1 MSEINKS
8 IKIKAVS
15 GMLWSSGGSFA
26 FQIIRILTQI
36 VLARL
41 LWPEAFGLVALV
53 MAFVSVANYLIENGL
68 TLFIIRKQEL
78 NENDAYS
85 LFVANVFFAIII
97 VITFVL
103 GSGLIAQYLNEP
115 STQVLL
121 IVSSS
126 AILFNAFGSVHK
138 ALLTRDLQ
146 FKGQTLIMLISAI
159 VSGIIA
165 VIASMLNFGVWS
177 LVIYNVSY
185 QVIQTILLM
194 RIYQFNY
201 KGKIDRSFLNE
212 AVVYSWKL
220 MLSGL
225 IHTVYENIFNLIMG
239 SLFSITALGY
249 YSNALK
255 IRDGAAQTLTDAIQ
269 KVSFPVLSKLQDKKD
284 SMLETSR
291 RILKLSIFVIYP
303 ILIGLAA
310 TSDSIVKVVF
320 NEQWLGMIPIMQIL
334 AINGLM
340 IPLHKI
346 NLNILTVIG
355 RTDLYLRL
363 EIIKKIV
370 AFITISIALFIGV
383 TIEGLLWV
391 LFINALLGYLI
402 NVHYSK
408 VFIGYGYMDQIKDI
422 SPITFASLTMGLL
435 VYIVSYTNLSPL
447 FLLVVQIGVGALA
460 YTFLSYF
467 FLKTE
472 FNDVL
477 NIIKSMLRKINQKR

>member
-225 IHTVYENIFNLIMG
+225 IHTVYENIFNYC
-239 SLFSITALGY
+239 S
-249 YSNALK
+249 
-255 IRDGAAQTLTDAIQ
+255 R
-269 KVSFPVLSKLQDKKD
+269 VL
-284 SMLETSR
+284 
-291 RILKLSIFVIYP
+291 
-303 ILIGLAA
+303 
-310 TSDSIVKVVF
+310 
-320 NEQWLGMIPIMQIL
+320 
-334 AINGLM
+334 
-340 IPLHKI
+340 
-346 NLNILTVIG
+346 
-355 RTDLYLRL
+355 
-363 EIIKKIV
+363 
-370 AFITISIALFIGV
+370 
-383 TIEGLLWV
+383 
-391 LFINALLGYLI
+391 
-402 NVHYSK
+402 
-408 VFIGYGYMDQIKDI
+408 
-422 SPITFASLTMGLL
+422 
-435 VYIVSYTNLSPL
+435 
-447 FLLVVQIGVGALA
+447 
-460 YTFLSYF
+460 
-467 FLKTE
+467 
-472 FNDVL
+472 
-477 NIIKSMLRKINQKR
+477 